1 MVQGIKISTILLF
14 PIIFIDLLFINMI
27 LLSLINDLEIGETK
41 KFWRFQLKINW
52 FYTNE
57 YYK

>member
-41 KFWRFQLKINW
+41 KFWRFQLKIN
-52 FYTNE
+52 
-57 YYK
+57 